1 MKKTNLFKTALLA
14 VFSITA
20 VVAISCSNDEDET
33 TTTPVT
39 TPTTGTVSILSVV
52 QAKYNPN
59 KVTITTSGNNII
71 LTSNGTPDHV
81 SPYWATTNPL
91 YEAQM
96 VGSTVNPGT
105 IGTQNYTM
113 TIPMYPSEA
122 TTKEA
127 TTLGPIGMAL
137 NGVPIYNDREGGNVP
152 VDSGVL
158 GSFDRAGAHPGPG
171 NTYHY
176 HCTGDFTGNDNANLI
191 GFLRDGFPIYAR
203 KDADGSYPANLDTNG
218 GVVGTT
224 ADFSTAI
231 YHYHAS
237 NTAYLGSRFYI
248 LKSGSYHGTKGTF
261 TQ

>member
-1 MKKTNLFKTALLA
+1 MKNRNHKIKLSLTICTLISLLA
-14 VFSITA
+14 
-20 VVAISCSNDEDET
+20 CSKDETNTNTTT
-33 TTTPVT
+33 TTTPAAV
-39 TPTTGTVSILSVV
+39 GISITSVV
-52 QAKYNPN
+52 QSKYKNT
-59 KVTITTSGNNII
+59 VTISTSGSSIT
-71 LTSNGTPDHV
+71 LKSNGTPDHV
-81 SPYWATTNPL
+81 SPYYGVGHPL

-96 VGSTVNPGT
+96 AGSTVNPGT
-105 IGTQNYTM
+105 IGVQNYAM
-113 TIPMYPSEA
+113 TIPTNPVEA
-122 TTKEA
+122 STKEV
-127 TTLGPIGMAL
+127 TTLGAIGMAL

-152 VDSGVL
+152 VDAGVL

-176 HCTGDFTGNDNANLI
+176 HCTGDFMGNDDAKLI

-203 KDADGSYPANLDTNG
+203 KDMDGSYPSNLDANG
-218 GVVGTT
+218 GHIGTT

-248 LKSGSYHGTKGTF
+248 LKSGSYNGTKGTF